1 MIVCLCNNITE
12 TDISD
17 AACNGYKN
25 FDSMIKVRGLK
36 FQCRS
41 CVQYMKDRFKQTS
54 KEKNNEP
61 R

>member
-1 MIVCLCNNITE
+1 MIVCLCNNVTE
-12 TDISD
+12 ADISD
-17 AACNGYKN
+17 AVCKN
-25 FDSMIKVRGLK
+25 FDSMIKACGLK

-41 CVQYMKDRFKQTS
+41 CAQYMKDRFKQTS